1 MERGQQ
7 LRDKADAN
15 MACLPCLYDV
25 KAGDLESIGAWFQG
39 ASG

>member
-1 MERGQQ
+1 MERVKQ
-7 LRDKADAN
+7 LWDKADAN

-25 KAGDLESIGAWFQG
+25 KAGDLESMGVCFQG